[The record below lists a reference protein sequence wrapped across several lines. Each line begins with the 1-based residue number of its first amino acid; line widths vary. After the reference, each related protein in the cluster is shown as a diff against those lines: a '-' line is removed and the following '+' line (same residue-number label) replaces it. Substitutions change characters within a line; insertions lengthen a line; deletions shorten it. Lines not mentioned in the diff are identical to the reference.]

1 MIPFGARPMGPF
13 SGANCQTVSFREF
26 EFHPRKESVDPAVFR
41 GGLTAPKSA
50 ARTGPVNVT
59 GTASDQETWRKRRFG
74 QLGVISLGDQ
84 T

>member
-1 MIPFGARPMGPF
+1 MCFHIQESAALF
-13 SGANCQTVSFREF
+13 SGVKSS
-26 EFHPRKESVDPAVFR
+26 PLYPPESVDPAVFR

-74 QLGVISLGDQ
+74 QLGADQTLGDQ